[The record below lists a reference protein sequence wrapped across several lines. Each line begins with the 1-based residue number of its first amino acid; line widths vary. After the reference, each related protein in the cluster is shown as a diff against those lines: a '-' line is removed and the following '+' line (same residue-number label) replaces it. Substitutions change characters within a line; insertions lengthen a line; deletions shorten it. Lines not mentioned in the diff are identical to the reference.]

1 MEKDITI
8 MRDGLKL
15 AAKVSIPES
24 KEYDIAILAYG
35 FVGMM
40 DSKVN
45 DLLPVLAEKL

>member
-1 MEKDITI
+1 MKKDVTI

-35 FVGMM
+35 FVGI
-40 DSKVN
+40 
-45 DLLPVLAEKL
+45 LWG